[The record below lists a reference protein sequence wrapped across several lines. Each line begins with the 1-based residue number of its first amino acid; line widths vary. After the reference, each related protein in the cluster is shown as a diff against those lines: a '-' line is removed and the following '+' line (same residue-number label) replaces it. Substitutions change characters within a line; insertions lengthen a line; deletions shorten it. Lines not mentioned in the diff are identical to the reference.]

1 MKERIFTSL
10 VAANIARDKE
20 WDPDD
25 KIDAA
30 FRGVEHGGEVGEA
43 AAEVAAL
50 LHCALAMIDHTAASG
65 RVQNIIKKLERER
78 HGIRGSRSTTEA
90 LGTELADDIITAY
103 LIGMHYGI
111 DLDEEI
117 EKKFNATSR
126 KQGLSVILDLTSG
139 RKMDE
144 G

>member
-1 MKERIFTSL
+1 MKERIFKSL
-10 VAANIARDKE
+10 VQANLARDKE
-20 WDPDD
+20 WDPEA

-30 FRGVEHGGEVGEA
+30 FRGLEHGGEVGEA

-50 LHCALAMIDHTAASG
+50 LHCALALIDHTVASG
-65 RVQNIIKKLERER
+65 RVQNIIKKLVREEK
-78 HGIRGSRSTTEA
+78 GIRGTRASIEA
-90 LGTELADDIITAY
+90 LGAELADDIITAY

-126 KQGLSVILDLTSG
+126 KMGLSVILDLTSD
-139 RKMDE
+139 RSK
-144 G
+144 